1 MKVHV
6 VYDPVCDRH
15 RVYFYQQDDTG
26 TRWAREAE
34 RYGGRLIECPPGAEL
49 PVSLTLT
56 SQEYVALQEAIHPA
70 PEPANVDAVR
80 DARTVR
86 DRLLI
91 LIETVVLTDA
101 HSPARSEP

>member
-6 VYDPVCDRH
+6 IFDPVCDRH
-15 RVYFYQQDDTG
+15 LVHFYERDEHTG
-26 TRWAREAE
+26 VRWAKLD
-34 RYGGRLIECPPGAEL
+34 GRLIECPPGAQL

-56 SQEYVALQEAIHPA
+56 SQEYLALQEAIHPA
-70 PEPANVDAVR
+70 PEPASVDAVR

-86 DRLLI
+86 DRLLV
-91 LIETVVLTDA
+91 LVETVVLTDA